1 MCKTQ
6 YAKTVLGSRV
16 QSMLSDCRAKPSL
29 ACLSFSAR
37 QLVLDVLG
45 SDVAN
50 KFLEGGWSHT
60 TPNVLVC
67 FTYQMSDLMDCYRT
81 FPNLPKISSTVKKCF
96 ELQHFLKAYGASTKT
111 HSGAPR
117 AAIIKFNKRPAEAV
131 CNVCQDLQPCKP
143 YRSLQSTKYR
153 FCCYQHV
160 IEKVTQQQSITFSM
174 WKQAADPPSNV
185 PSAWRRSA

>member
-96 ELQHFLKAYGASTKT
+96 ELRHFLKAYAASTKT

-117 AAIIKFNKRPAEAV
+117 AAIKFNKRPAEAV

-143 YRSLQSTKYR
+143 YRSLQSTKY
-153 FCCYQHV
+153 
-160 IEKVTQQQSITFSM
+160 
-174 WKQAADPPSNV
+174 
-185 PSAWRRSA
+185 

>member
-50 KFLEGGWSHT
+50 KFLEGGRAHT
-60 TPNVLVC
+60 TPNVLAC
-67 FTYQMSDLMDCYRT
+67 SHTKCPISWIAIEPFQICRKYRRPLRSALSCDISWKLT
-81 FPNLPKISSTVKKCF
+81 LPVPKRTPGPQEQPSSSSTSDPPKRCATSVK
-96 ELQHFLKAYGASTKT
+96 
-111 HSGAPR
+111 
-117 AAIIKFNKRPAEAV
+117 I
-131 CNVCQDLQPCKP
+131 CNLVNLIGHYKV
-143 YRSLQSTKYR
+143 QSTDS
-153 FCCYQHV
+153 V
-160 IEKVTQQQSITFSM
+160 VTNM
-174 WKQAADPPSNV
+174 
-185 PSAWRRSA
+185 